1 MSRISAHCLVVLAF
15 LCVGTAFGQ
24 NKDPF
29 DSFDQPQS
37 SGKSKG
43 VDDPFAE
50 ANRLQQ
56 PAKAAAPGGKAAESG
71 KGQGAGK
78 APLAIP
84 EQNRDRVPD
93 PLGDFD
99 RMLPKFAKK
108 EAGIPKVKPTNID
121 DRVDLEVTVSPD
133 KVRRGEVFKLTI
145 KGSMRPGYHT
155 DPMTK
160 RAATDDQPASGISRL
175 RYGEMAGLQPLAP
188 IEETGKAEFDTVKGV
203 GTKLVYEGTFSW
215 SQDILVL
222 PDCQPGPRKF
232 RITLKMQACNNST
245 CIPADVLYDI
255 PIQVSDEPAIALTA
269 ALEKRMQ
276 EVQPPPTAVP
286 LPGAQAVAP
295 APGNGNAAKADLVE
309 KPEAKRQTL
318 LGMIL
323 LSMAAALAMLCTP
336 CVFPMIPITVSICL
350 KQSQRE
356 HHNAL
361 LTAAVYS
368 LTIIIMLTASILL
381 LGGLV
386 VAWANNVWLNLV
398 LGVVMVY
405 FALSLFGMYDI
416 ELPRG
421 LARFTNSREDKG
433 GYVGII
439 FMALTFTIT
448 SFTCT
453 GPFLGPLLV
462 AAKETGLSFG
472 DQLIS
477 ALAYSATFA
486 APFFVLALFPSLAK
500 KLPKSGGWLNA
511 VKVVM
516 GFIELALAFKFL
528 SNSDLAFNPGRP
540 VLFNYETVLCAWIGL
555 SLACGL
561 YLLGIFRLPHDSPV
575 EHLSVPRMLLAGMFL
590 SFAIYITPALW
601 RVVPQGVIGNSV
613 VAFLPLDT
621 RARPGETEWL
631 RDYELAYK
639 EAAEQGKLIFIDF
652 TGQNCT
658 NCRYNEKNVF
668 VLPEVQQELKKYVR
682 VQLYTDVVPDPKLS
696 TAQAESQGTLNNE
709 LREHT
714 FNDVANPLYAIIRPR
729 KGTGPYVEKNGVK
742 ILAGADLNRV
752 RKGLINEA
760 AVKDFVDFLQQ
771 PLQNVA
777 GGPAGNDG
785 VKIVGK

>member
-1 MSRISAHCLVVLAF
+1 MSQFCRLLVLGLAI
-15 LCVGTAFGQ
+15 LAPELSQ
-24 NKDPF
+24 AQSKDPF
-29 DSFDQPQS
+29 EDFGKPQPPAKKQ
-37 SGKSKG
+37 
-43 VDDPFAE
+43 VEDPFAE
-50 ANRLQQ
+50 ANKLQQ
-56 PAKAAAPGGKAAESG
+56 PVKTPS
-71 KGQGAGK
+71 
-78 APLAIP
+78 P
-84 EQNRDRVPD
+84 EENKQDSTKLKVPVAVSPQNRD

-99 RMLPKFAKK
+99 LKLPRFGNRD
-108 EAGIPKVKPTNID
+108 AGIPKVKPTGID
-121 DRVDLEVTVSPD
+121 ERVDLVVDVAPR
-133 KVRRGEVFKLTI
+133 KLRRGETFKITI
-145 KGSMRPGYHT
+145 KGTLRPGFHT

-160 RAATDDQPASGISRL
+160 RADTDIQAASAISRL
-175 RYGEMAGLQPLAP
+175 RYGDNPGFKPLAP
-188 IEETGKAEFDTVKGV
+188 IEETGDAEFHTVEGV
-203 GTKLVYEGTFSW
+203 GTSLVYFKDFTW
-215 SQDILVL
+215 SQDVLVL
-222 PDCQPGPRKF
+222 PDCQPGARTF
-232 RITLKMQACNNST
+232 RFLLKMQACNNNS
-245 CIPADVLYDI
+245 CIPAEPTYVTTI
-255 PIQVSDEPAIALTA
+255 EVSDEPAVALTPA
-269 ALEKRMQ
+269 IEKRLN
-276 EVQPPPTAVP
+276 EVQPAPTALP
-286 LPGAQAVAP
+286 IPGAV
-295 APGNGNAAKADLVE
+295 GNKGENLKADGVVKKIGNDE
-309 KPEAKRQTL
+309 IGAKPEANRQTL

-350 KQSQRE
+350 KQSQKE

-381 LGGLV
+381 LGGVV
-386 VAWANNVWLNLV
+386 VALANNVWLNLA
-398 LGVVMVY
+398 LGLLMVY
-405 FALSLFGMYDI
+405 FALSLFGMYEI

-433 GYVGII
+433 GYVGIV

-472 DQLIS
+472 DQFIS

-500 KLPKSGGWLNA
+500 KLPKSGGWLNS

-516 GFIELALAFKFL
+516 GFIEFGLAFKFL

-540 VLFNYETVLCAWIGL
+540 VLFNYETVLCGWIGL
-555 SLACGL
+555 SIACGL

-575 EHLSVPRMLLAGMFL
+575 DHLSVPRMLLAGLFL

-601 RVVPQGVIGNSV
+601 RVVPQGIIGNSIV
-613 VAFLPLDT
+613 SFLPLDT
-621 RARPGETEWL
+621 RPHAGEETWL
-631 RDYELAYK
+631 SDYALAYK
-639 EAAEQGKLIFIDF
+639 EATERGKLIFIDF

-668 VLPEVQQELKKYVR
+668 VLPEVQQELKKYIR

-696 TAQAESQGTLNNE
+696 AAQAESEASKNNE
-709 LREHT
+709 LRQNT
-714 FNDVANPLYAIIRPR
+714 FNDVSNPLYAIIRPG
-729 KGTGPYVEKNGVK
+729 KQTGPFVEKDGT
-742 ILAGADLNRV
+742 LRLSGADQSRV

-760 AVKDFVDFLQQ
+760 AVPDFIEFLRK

-777 GGPAGNDG
+777 DGRDPAVQKDG
-785 VKIVGK
+785 VKVVGR